1 MVTWRLA
8 AIILPVVGLAG
19 LWGWSDYQSRQGT
32 EWEVPIQGYDPRDL
46 LRGHYVEFTYDWP
59 GSDDWA
65 ADAVIP
71 LEACLEGTPPGP
83 PTLVQLNPGDAC
95 EYPVEADFDGVYG
108 ESSLL
113 RGRLYVGQDRAAELE
128 EKLLDPEY
136 QGFVR
141 IRLGTNR
148 RITPLDIRF
157 ERVDLAPAAE
167 Q

>member
-83 PTLVQLNPGDAC
+83 PTLVQL
-95 EYPVEADFDGVYG
+95 Y
-108 ESSLL
+108 L
-113 RGRLYVGQDRAAELE
+113 
-128 EKLLDPEY
+128 
-136 QGFVR
+136 
-141 IRLGTNR
+141 
-148 RITPLDIRF
+148 
-157 ERVDLAPAAE
+157 
-167 Q
+167 